1 MKTSKFLFT
10 AILCVFLSAC
20 SKDEAILEN
29 EEELSSAQNESVAPG
44 SQQAR
49 ISDIVVPDA
58 SVRVNPV
65 KIKATV
71 TGSSSCWTNLRLSL
85 TKSSKYNYVLKAY
98 GTVGTG
104 SCENTPVTAA
114 REASFT
120 PDAQGTY
127 TITIYKTPNETVQ
140 RKVQVIYTR

>member
-20 SKDEAILEN
+20 SKDNAVLES
-29 EEELSSAQNESVAPG
+29 EEELSSAQSTTPG
-44 SQQAR
+44 SQQAQ
-49 ISDIVVPDA
+49 ISNIVVPEA
-58 SVRVNPV
+58 SKGVNPV

-71 TGSSSCWTNLRLSL
+71 TGSSSCWTDLRLSL

-127 TITIYKTPNETVQ
+127 TITIYKTPNTTVEK
-140 RKVQVIYTR
+140 KVQVIYTR